1 MARRNG
7 RSHSTGSKICLGVPT
22 CTPPELNPDNHRS
35 AYRNPGDD
43 MLIPCTAEGMEAL
56 RGSWDLLT
64 VRVKGPGM
72 D

>member
-1 MARRNG
+1 
-7 RSHSTGSKICLGVPT
+7 
-22 CTPPELNPDNHRS
+22 
-35 AYRNPGDD
+35 